1 MRSLSIRFSL
11 LLCLVFPALT
21 SAVTP
26 MVSAGINHTVALKS
40 DGTVMAWG
48 LNGYGEL
55 GDGTGRDRPSPTA
68 VPGLT
73 GVLAVTAGD
82 YHTVALKTD
91 GTVMAWGYNV
101 VGQLGD
107 GTTTNRPSPTEIG
120 RAHV

>member
-26 MVSAGINHTVALKS
+26 MVSADDYRTVALKA

-48 LNGYGEL
+48 YNDYGRL
-55 GDGTGRDRPSPTA
+55 GDGTTTTRHSPTA

-73 GVLAVTAGD
+73 GVVAVTAGL
-82 YHTVALKTD
+82 YHTVALKAD
-91 GTVMAWGYNV
+91 GTLMAWGGNFY
-101 VGQLGD
+101 GQLGD
-107 GTTTNRPSPTEIG
+107 GTTTDRLRTYP
-120 RAHV
+120 